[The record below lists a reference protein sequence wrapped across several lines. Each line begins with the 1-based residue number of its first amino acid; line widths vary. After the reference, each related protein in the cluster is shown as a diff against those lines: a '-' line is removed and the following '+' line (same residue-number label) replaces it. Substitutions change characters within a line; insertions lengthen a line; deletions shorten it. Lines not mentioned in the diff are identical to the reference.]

1 MLIPTVT
8 GKLPNFNGAYVHGNQ
23 HFIELRN
30 VVKAFKTEAG
40 VFRALKGVSLK
51 ADRGEFVA
59 IIGKS
64 GSGKSTLMN
73 MLTGIDRPSS
83 GDVLVGDTAVHML
96 KENQMAVWRG
106 KNLGVVFQFFQLLP
120 TLTLLDNVM
129 LPMDFCNTYAQH
141 ERRAKAMQAL
151 ELVGI
156 AEQALKRPSACSGG
170 QQQRAAIA
178 RALAHDP
185 AVLVADEPTG
195 NLDSKTANAIFDLF
209 HTLADKGKTVL
220 MVTHDVDL
228 ASRVTR
234 AVHMADGAIVDETV
248 NASVISSPVEVE
260 EAISWPTPTPS
271 SALAAAARTEDNSY
285 WKRRP
290 LPLSEEEKIQAQ
302 HLRAQ
307 TTRSNEL

>member
-83 GDVLVGDTAVHML
+83 GDVLVGDTAVHTL

-209 HTLADKGKTVL
+209 HMLADKGKTVL

-248 NASVISSPVEVE
+248 NASVIGSPVEVE
-260 EAISWPTPTPS
+260 EAISLPTPTPS
-271 SALAAAARTEDNSY
+271 SALAAARTEDNSY

-290 LPLSEEEKIQAQ
+290 LPLSEEEKA
-302 HLRAQ
+302 
-307 TTRSNEL
+307 